1 MHQTSVSFRRASYK
15 AVAVCMAVGSLCLPF
30 AVTATPYTQTNLIAT
45 DASYGAAIV
54 DPTIT
59 NAWGIAI
66 RPAGLGG
73 HFWIAANGTSTSS
86 QWVGDV
92 NGVPLQQD
100 ALAVVTVPGP
110 AGAQGTPTGVAFNGG
125 SGFLITQGDI
135 TNAPAKFIFGTD
147 NGVISAWTERKNPD
161 GSFNWPSQA
170 LAVIDR
176 SADGVQFFGVG
187 VDGLGGRL
195 YAANFG
201 TNPGMLVYDAQFND
215 ITASAG
221 FANPFGQSYQPF
233 NVQVLGTSVF
243 VTYALWD
250 SEGEESAGVGQGRV
264 AEFLTDG
271 RLVRTWG
278 SSANPGHGLN
288 APWGLAMAPSNF
300 GALSNHLL
308 VGNFGDG
315 TVSAFDPNSHDFVD
329 VVRGLNGEAI
339 SIEGLWGLQFGNG
352 ASLGEADRL
361 YFAAGPQDE
370 TAGLFG
376 YLAVSSVPEP
386 GSMVL
391 MALAGLGLV
400 VSRRRTLRGAR
411 P

>member
-1 MHQTSVSFRRASYK
+1 LKQFPLIFFGASFK
-15 AVAVCMAVGSLCLPF
+15 AIAICIATAALCFPL
-30 AVTATPYTQTNLIAT
+30 AAAATPYTQTNLIAT

-73 HFWIAANGTSTSS
+73 HFWIAANGTGISS

-110 AGAQGTPTGVAFNGG
+110 SGTQGTPTGVAFNGG
-125 SGFLITQGDI
+125 GGFRITQGDI

-147 NGVISAWTERKNPD
+147 NGVISAWTERRNSD
-161 GSFNWPSQA
+161 GSFTWPSQA
-170 LAVIDR
+170 LSVIDR

-201 TNPGMLVYDAQFND
+201 ANPGMLVYDAQFND

-221 FANPFGQSYQPF
+221 FVNPFGQGYQPF

-250 SEGEESAGVGQGRV
+250 SEGEEAAGQGQGRV

-278 SSANPGHGLN
+278 GTANRGRGLN
-288 APWGLAMAPSNF
+288 APWGLALAPSNF
-300 GALSNHLL
+300 GALANHLL

-315 TVSAFDPNSHDFVD
+315 TVAAFDPNSHEFVD

-352 ASLGEADRL
+352 ASLGEANRL
-361 YFAAGPQDE
+361 YFAAGPEDE
-370 TAGLFG
+370 SGGLFG
-376 YLAVSSVPEP
+376 YLEVSSVPEP
-386 GSMVL
+386 GSMAL
-391 MALAGLGLV
+391 MALASLGLV
-400 VSRRRTLRGAR
+400 VSRRRPSRGA
-411 P
+411 